1 MDEEFNPEEL
11 EITPQLRKRKYTDF
25 ILEGGLVK
33 VAAWARDGDTD
44 LNIAK
49 KIGISRCMLHVWKQ
63 KYPEFAEALRK
74 SRMLVDIEVEN
85 ALFSRAT
92 GSTITETIVDS
103 EGNTK
108 TFTKQLPPDVT
119 AQIFWLKNRKPKE
132 WRDKRDVEIEG
143 KLPVVIKGD
152 EEIPD

>member
-1 MDEEFNPEEL
+1 MKREEKHWLNKPR
-11 EITPQLRKRKYTDF
+11 QRKYADF
-25 ILEGGLVK
+25 LKEDGLLK

-44 LNIAK
+44 ENIAK
-49 KIGISRCMLHVWKQ
+49 RIGVGRRAIYEWKQ

-74 SRMLVDIEVEN
+74 SRMAVDIEVEN
-85 ALFSRAT
+85 ALYNRAT
-92 GSTITETIVDS
+92 GTTITETVTD
-103 EGNTK
+103 ENGNTK

-119 AQIFWLKNRKPKE
+119 AQIFWLKNRKPTH